1 MADATLAYPI
11 MSRWAVAQSKDS
23 EVSGGKEKET
33 FWFTFLESKDYG
45 HTGLGNLQTIL
56 SFEDFVYH

>member
-11 MSRWAVAQSKDS
+11 MSRCKDS
-23 EVSGGKEKET
+23 EVSGGKEKEA
-33 FWFTFLESKDYG
+33 FWFTSLEIKDYD
-45 HTGLGNLQTIL
+45 HSGLGNLQAIP